1 MLVVGTRP
9 NLVKAASLVT
19 ALADHARFETRLV
32 HTGQHYDETMSKLFF
47 QDLELHQPDIDLG
60 IGSGSPT
67 QQIARIL
74 VALEEDV
81 LSWRPELIVVVGD
94 VNSTLAGALV
104 ANRLSISLA
113 HVEAGLRSFD
123 RSMPE
128 EFNRIITDQL
138 ADYLFTP
145 SKDADQNLLNER
157 IPAERIFFVGNIMVD
172 TLLRFRDRAHL
183 SAAWSNYNL
192 QPKTY
197 GLLTLHRPSNVDDKS
212 SLEKFTCLLEL
223 FQSHLPIVFPIHPRT
238 RQRFEEFGL
247 SRRLACLPNLIL
259 TPPLGYL
266 EFLSLMTEA
275 RLVLTDSGGI
285 QEETTVLEVPCL
297 TMREQ
302 TERPI
307 TIFEGTNRL
316 VGTDIHKI
324 QMAFDEILNFPPAAN
339 HRMPEFWDG
348 KAAQRIVEIL
358 ARSIEGKKV

>member
-1 MLVVGTRP
+1 MLVVGARP
-9 NLVKAASLVT
+9 NLIKAASLVS
-19 ALADHARFETRLV
+19 ALADHGRFETRLV
-32 HTGQHYDETMSKLFF
+32 HTGQHYAENMSKLFF

-60 IGSGSPT
+60 MGSGSPT

-74 VALEEDV
+74 LALEEDV
-81 LSWRPELIVVVGD
+81 LSWRPDLIVVVGD

-145 SKDADQNLLNER
+145 SKDAEQNLLKER
-157 IPAERIFFVGNIMVD
+157 IPEERIFFVGNIMVD
-172 TLLRFRDRAHL
+172 TLLRFRDRAHQN
-183 SAAWSNYNL
+183 AAWSNYNL

-197 GLLTLHRPSNVDDKS
+197 ALLTLHRPSNVDEKA
-212 SLEKFTCLLEL
+212 SLEKITDLLES
-223 FQSHLPIVFPIHPRT
+223 FQAHLPVVFPIHPRT
-238 RQRFEEFGL
+238 HHRLEEFGL
-247 SRRLACLPNLIL
+247 SNRLVALPNLIM

-285 QEETTVLEVPCL
+285 QEETTVLGIPCL
-297 TMREQ
+297 TMREN

-307 TIFEGTNRL
+307 TIIEGTNRL
-316 VGTDIHKI
+316 VGTDFHKI
-324 QMAFDEILNFPPAAN
+324 QTALDEILNSPPTSN
-339 HRMPEFWDG
+339 CRMPEFWDG
-348 KAAQRIVEIL
+348 KAARRIVEIL
-358 ARSIEGKKV
+358 GR